1 MSMRTHLL
9 LCVATIFIHISS
21 FGQES
26 IYTKEGRAILNRMQ
40 LITNCLKSLNKNR
53 ADKTALAVCQCQV
66 QKIDRQFT
74 NKQYKKHTKAN
85 VIDINGLMEDDSL
98 VAQNIR
104 ACFTNSGQTVLL
116 QAEGFEEDFLS
127 NCRKSIES
135 SSEKSLDVNRIKN
148 FCRCQLQLVKA
159 RKLTD
164 AEMSTLSNPNSVLFY
179 EIMYKCGSPFVD
191 KEETQRNWTPYAEAD
206 VRGAVS
212 DTIDILTLNGMTYVK
227 IKIGSMIQVWLLDTG
242 ASDLLIGTELESAL
256 KKENIINESNYLGTG
271 EYELANGMIDTCRRY
286 KVNNV
291 QIGDFIIDNVLLA
304 VTEKG
309 KRIIVGKALL
319 NKFRKWSLNNEE
331 NKLVLSK
338 Q

>member
-1 MSMRTHLL
+1 
-9 LCVATIFIHISS
+9 
-21 FGQES
+21 
-26 IYTKEGRAILNRMQ
+26 
-40 LITNCLKSLNKNR
+40 
-53 ADKTALAVCQCQV
+53 
-66 QKIDRQFT
+66 
-74 NKQYKKHTKAN
+74 
-85 VIDINGLMEDDSL
+85 
-98 VAQNIR
+98 
-104 ACFTNSGQTVLL
+104 
-116 QAEGFEEDFLS
+116 
-127 NCRKSIES
+127 
-135 SSEKSLDVNRIKN
+135 
-148 FCRCQLQLVKA
+148 
-159 RKLTD
+159 
-164 AEMSTLSNPNSVLFY
+164 
-179 EIMYKCGSPFVD
+179 
-191 KEETQRNWTPYAEAD
+191 
-206 VRGAVS
+206 
-212 DTIDILTLNGMTYVK
+212 MTYVK